1 MNRDEKYPM
10 ISRRSFIIATP
21 IPFAFLSCGCR
32 PASTGKRSKKLC
44 WVQALKGHPVHQLTQ
59 IAFKDACRELGYQA
73 LIIGS
78 DGPDLVATIS
88 FAEQAIALGDIAGMA
103 VWTGNPAFNALIETA
118 SLAHIPVIL
127 PHFPVAEGAIP
138 GASGVVAC
146 DPALYAREAAIKLGE
161 RVRGEGNV
169 AITQGSFNT
178 TENQVAETF
187 TRVLKQRFPRIK
199 VAPPI
204 EEGFDPPA
212 AVAKIAALVRS
223 NPRLVAG
230 FSTTGGGALAWA
242 EARAESRRDLV
253 VVAMDYT
260 RFNLDL
266 VKHGDIYAVIGQPLW
281 EESREAAFLLDR
293 LIQGQKIPWW
303 TKAPAPF
310 ITKHDLSPHY
320 ARLEKVESALRGE
333 HK

>member
-1 MNRDEKYPM
+1 M
-10 ISRRSFIIATP
+10 ISRRTFIATAP
-21 IPFAFLSCGCR
+21 IPLALLACGCR
-32 PASTGKRSKKLC
+32 PARSSPPKLC

-59 IAFKDACRELGYQA
+59 IAFQDACRELGYQA
-73 LIIGS
+73 VIIDS

-88 FAEQAIALGDIAGMA
+88 SAEQAIALGNIAGMA
-103 VWTGNPAFNALIETA
+103 VWTGNPAFNALVESA
-118 SLAHIPVIL
+118 ARERIPVIL

-146 DPALYAREAAIKLGE
+146 DPALYAQEAAIKLGE
-161 RVRGEGNV
+161 RIHGAGTV

-187 TRVLKQRFPRIK
+187 TRVLKQRFPRVD

-223 NPRLVAG
+223 DPDLVAG
-230 FSTTGGGALAWA
+230 FSTTGGGALAWS
-242 EARAESRRDLV
+242 EARSDSGRDLV
-253 VVAMDYT
+253 IIAMDYT

-266 VKHGDIYAVIGQPLW
+266 VKHGDVYAIIGQPLW
-281 EESREAAFLLDR
+281 EESRAAAFLLDR
-293 LIQGQKIPWW
+293 LIRGETIPWW

-310 ITKHDLSPHY
+310 ITKYDLAPHY
-320 ARLEKVESALRGE
+320 ARLEKVEAAI
-333 HK
+333 HINIKK